1 MYSPNFLI
9 SNNGSFVKVIFK
21 RPSPDVVSP
30 SEHKNDTVASQ
41 NDIVSSKKNTVNTE
55 KDSVKDTIGYKK
67 DTVKDTVEHQ

>member
-21 RPSPDVVSP
+21 IPSADGISP

-41 NDIVSSKKNTVNTE
+41 NDTVGSKKNTVNTE
-55 KDSVKDTIGYKK
+55 KDSVKDTV
-67 DTVKDTVEHQ
+67 T